1 MDIKPVTI
9 TLTCLFCDSDL
20 EKTEGKDLQSGDLL
34 KCPSCKQEND
44 YDSLIAVAKEKGI
57 EQLKQQVTLEAKKA
71 FAKLFK

>member
-9 TLTCLFCDSDL
+9 ILTCLFCDSDL
-20 EKTEGKDLQSGDLL
+20 EKAEGKGLQSGDLL

-44 YDSLIAVAKEKGI
+44 YDSLISVAKEKGM

-71 FAKLFK
+71 FGNLFK